1 MGAGIN
7 VNMDYSGLFASLNK
21 GSSSL
26 DGVNSL
32 AGLLSDYSQI
42 RSGTYRQTVKAYYA
56 KVVNAEEEEGTD
68 KTDKST
74 GKKDY
79 TDYTNMSESG
89 KEMSKLADNAKKLSD
104 AADTLT
110 TASGKDSLYTNYDP
124 AKALTA
130 VKDFVSGYNKVY
142 SGATTASDTNLQ
154 TRAKFMNSLTSS
166 SEKDLAAI
174 GITKGSDGKL
184 SVDGD
189 AFEKASL
196 SDVKK
201 VFAGRNSYA
210 ASVASSA
217 NLIDSSAT
225 RAASSNGNY
234 TANATWQ
241 SNYSSILNSL
251 V

>member
-7 VNMDYSGLFASLNK
+7 VNMDYSGLFGSLNK
-21 GSSSL
+21 GGSSL
-26 DGVNSL
+26 GGVNSL

-56 KVVNAEEEEGTD
+56 KVVNAEEEGSEKSEKSD
-68 KTDKST
+68 KTKKYNEYT
-74 GKKDY
+74 G
-79 TDYTNMSESG
+79 MSETG

-110 TASGKDSLYTNYDP
+110 ATSGKDSLYTNYDSG
-124 AKALTA
+124 KALTA

-142 SGATTASDTNLQ
+142 GGASGAADTNLQ
-154 TRAKFMNSLTSS
+154 TRAKFMNSLTVS

-174 GITKGSDGKL
+174 GITKGTDGKL
-184 SVDGD
+184 SVDD
-189 AFEKASL
+189 EAFKKASL

-201 VFAGRNSYA
+201 VFSGRNSYA

-234 TANATWQ
+234 TANATYQ
-241 SNYSSILNSL
+241 SNYNSILNSL

>member
-7 VNMDYSGLFASLNK
+7 VNMDYSGLFGSLNK
-21 GSSSL
+21 GSSL
-26 DGVNSL
+26 GGVNSL

-56 KVVNAEEEEGTD
+56 KVVNAEEEGSD
-68 KTDKST
+68 KAEKSSR
-74 GKKDY
+74 KKEY
-79 TDYTNMSESG
+79 SDYTNMSESG

-110 TASGKDSLYTNYDP
+110 TASGKDSLYTNYDSG
-124 AKALTA
+124 KALGA

-142 SGATTASDTNLQ
+142 SGASAASDTNLQ
-154 TRAKFMNSLTSS
+154 TRAKFMNSLTSNA
-166 SEKDLAAI
+166 EKDLAAI
-174 GITKGSDGKL
+174 GISKGSDGKL
-184 SVDGD
+184 SVDD
-189 AFEKASL
+189 EAFKKASL

-201 VFAGRNSYA
+201 VFSGRNSYA

-217 NLIDSSAT
+217 DLIDSSAT

>member
-21 GSSSL
+21 GSSL

-56 KVVNAEEEEGTD
+56 KVVNAEEEGSD
-68 KTDKST
+68 KAEKSSL
-74 GKKDY
+74 KKEY
-79 TDYTNMSESG
+79 SDYTNMSESG
-89 KEMSKLADNAKKLSD
+89 KEMSRLADNAKKLSD

-110 TASGKDSLYTNYDP
+110 TASGKDSLYTNYDSGE
-124 AKALTA
+124 ALTA

-142 SGATTASDTNLQ
+142 SGATAASDTNLQ
-154 TRAKFMNSLTSS
+154 TRAKFMNSLTSNA
-166 SEKDLAAI
+166 EKDLAAI
-174 GITKGSDGKL
+174 GISKGSDGKL
-184 SVDGD
+184 SVDD
-189 AFEKASL
+189 EAFKKASL

-201 VFAGRNSYA
+201 VFSGRNSYA

-217 NLIDSSAT
+217 DLIDSSAT